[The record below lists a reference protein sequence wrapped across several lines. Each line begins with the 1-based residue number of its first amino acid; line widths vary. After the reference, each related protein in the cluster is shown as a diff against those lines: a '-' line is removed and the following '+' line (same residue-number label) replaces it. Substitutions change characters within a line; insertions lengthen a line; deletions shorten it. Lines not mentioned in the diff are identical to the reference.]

1 MKELYEIDRARIV
14 KAFHHFC
21 TNHQQLS
28 NDNDSLL
35 GGIVRASHADFEEK
49 LEKHVTDFKLA
60 NGAIFS
66 ENERIQNISRISLQQ
81 RMNELNG
88 ELREF
93 VRIIDENYSM
103 EEKNKIHAKLLK
115 TDDLLVRALE
125 ALTKERDSCQKGFLA
140 LNDRFHRER
149 ELKMEILA
157 ELMAKKKRR
166 LIDSRLADEKMKN
179 CDQQEKN
186 CVKKLVLLAEK
197 NVAVSCSPCIT
208 LVGL

>member
-21 TNHQQLS
+21 TNHQQFS
-28 NDNDSLL
+28 NNNDSLF
-35 GGIVRASHADFEEK
+35 GGIIRASNADFKEK

-66 ENERIQNISRISLQQ
+66 ENEKMQNISSNSLQT

-93 VRIIDENYSM
+93 VRIINENYST
-103 EEKNKIHAKLLK
+103 EEKNKIQAKLLK

-125 ALTKERDSCQKGFLA
+125 ALAKERDSCQKVILA

-149 ELKMEILA
+149 ELKMGILA
-157 ELMAKKKRR
+157 ELMARKKRR

-186 CVKKLVLLAEK
+186 CVKKLVLLAEE

-208 LVGL
+208 SVEL